1 MKIPFLIAGP
11 RSVTAVF
18 AQICFYEVTLAIDL
32 AGLSQIHLPATDPS
46 CAATSSASTLISVG
60 CQHALPSY
68 TKIHSAALAAPPPDI
83 SRGFLP
89 WRLSDAGL
97 GPSRSAAIGRH
108 PKPSTPAEATTPTR
122 KSESK
127 ARDIRRYLLPSG
139 DQIPKSCA
147 KDALADSPHGVCRPS
162 AMSSRVTGSGLV
174 ILSIC
179 LLVGRLRFRV
189 A

>member
-11 RSVTAVF
+11 QSVTAVF

-46 CAATSSASTLISVG
+46 CAATSSDSTLISVG

-108 PKPSTPAEATTPTR
+108 PKPSTDSEMTPRNST
-122 KSESK
+122 SV
-127 ARDIRRYLLPSG
+127 LP
-139 DQIPKSCA
+139 
-147 KDALADSPHGVCRPS
+147 L
-162 AMSSRVTGSGLV
+162 VTGHRPGLQFRTPA
-174 ILSIC
+174 IDLFLHHAEPFGGC
-179 LLVGRLRFRV
+179 GEGRFPARPCR
-189 A
+189 